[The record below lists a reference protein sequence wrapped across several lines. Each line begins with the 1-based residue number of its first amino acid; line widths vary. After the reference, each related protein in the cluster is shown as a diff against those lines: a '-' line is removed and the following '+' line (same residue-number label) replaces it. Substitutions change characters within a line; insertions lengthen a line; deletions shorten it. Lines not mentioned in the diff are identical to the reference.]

1 VGQIE
6 GKVPLASTIGPPVFN
21 L

>member
-1 VGQIE
+1 VGQHE

>member
-1 VGQIE
+1 VGQLE

>member
-1 VGQIE
+1 VGQHE
-6 GKVPLASTIGPPVFN
+6 RKVPLASTIGPPVFN